1 MSENNN
7 IENIQ
12 IEKDVEEVEVTQ
24 PKKKQLSLKQL
35 EHLNNI
41 RVKALE
47 KKKEIKLNKM
57 KEYQEKNQ
65 KQTVIE
71 EPIKPAPSGLRPSAV
86 HEVKQ
91 EIKPEVKSEVKKK
104 RTVKKVIR
112 YVETDSD
119 DDDEEEVIKKEKKN
133 RPTDAYTARGGC
145 PVSIQQPIQQVEKS
159 YNELLCESSLE
170 RMQSKIMN
178 ERAKHLIT
186 NIIPTYY

>member
-1 MSENNN
+1 MSDN
-7 IENIQ
+7 IENIE
-12 IEKDVEEVEVTQ
+12 IEKEVEDVEVIQ

-47 KKKEIKLNKM
+47 KKREIKLQKN
-57 KEYQEKNQ
+57 KEYEEKNQ
-65 KQTVIE
+65 KPTVVE
-71 EPIKPAPSGLRPSAV
+71 EPIKPAPSGLRPPAV

-119 DDDEEEVIKKEKKN
+119 DDDEEEVVKKEKKK
-133 RPTDAYTARGGC
+133 PL
-145 PVSIQQPIQQVEKS
+145 PIQPPQQVEKS

-186 NIIPTYY
+186 HIMPNYY

>member
-1 MSENNN
+1 
-7 IENIQ
+7 
-12 IEKDVEEVEVTQ
+12 
-24 PKKKQLSLKQL
+24 
-35 EHLNNI
+35 
-41 RVKALE
+41 
-47 KKKEIKLNKM
+47 M

-71 EPIKPAPSGLRPSAV
+71 EPIKPD
-86 HEVKQ
+86 VKP
-91 EIKPEVKSEVKKK
+91 EIKAEVKSEVKKK

-119 DDDEEEVIKKEKKN
+119 DDDEEEVIKKEKKK
-133 RPTDAYTARGGC
+133 

-186 NIIPTYY
+186 NIIPTHY

>member
-1 MSENNN
+1 MSDN
-7 IENIQ
+7 IENIE
-12 IEKDVEEVEVTQ
+12 IEKEVEEVEVIQ

-47 KKKEIKLNKM
+47 KKREIKLQKN
-57 KEYQEKNQ
+57 KEYEEKNQ
-65 KQTVIE
+65 KPTVVE
-71 EPIKPAPSGLRPSAV
+71 EPIKPQVISEIKA
-86 HEVKQ
+86 EVKQ
-91 EIKPEVKSEVKKK
+91 EVKKK

-119 DDDEEEVIKKEKKN
+119 DDDEEEVVKKEKKK
-133 RPTDAYTARGGC
+133 PL
-145 PVSIQQPIQQVEKS
+145 PIQPQQQVEKS

-186 NIIPTYY
+186 HIIPTYY

>member
-1 MSENNN
+1 MSQDNN
-7 IENIQ
+7 IE
-12 IEKDVEEVEVTQ
+12 IEKEVEEVEEVIQ

-47 KKKEIKLNKM
+47 KKREIKLQKN
-57 KEYQEKNQ
+57 KEYEEKNQ
-65 KQTVIE
+65 KPTVVE
-71 EPIKPAPSGLRPSAV
+71 EPIKPQVIS
-86 HEVKQ
+86 
-91 EIKPEVKSEVKKK
+91 EIKAEVKSEVKKK

-119 DDDEEEVIKKEKKN
+119 DDDEEEVVKKEKKK
-133 RPTDAYTARGGC
+133 PL
-145 PVSIQQPIQQVEKS
+145 PIQPPQQVEKS

-186 NIIPTYY
+186 HIIPTYY

>member
-1 MSENNN
+1 MSDN
-7 IENIQ
+7 IENIE
-12 IEKDVEEVEVTQ
+12 IEKEVEEVEVIQ

-47 KKKEIKLNKM
+47 KKREIKLQKN
-57 KEYQEKNQ
+57 KEYEEKNQ
-65 KQTVIE
+65 KRPQDAYTASGGCPTVVE
-71 EPIKPAPSGLRPSAV
+71 EPIK

-91 EIKPEVKSEVKKK
+91 EIKAEVKSEVKKK
-104 RTVKKVIR
+104 RTIKKVIR

-119 DDDEEEVIKKEKKN
+119 DDDEEEVIKKEKKK
-133 RPTDAYTARGGC
+133 PL
-145 PVSIQQPIQQVEKS
+145 PIQPPQQVEKS

-186 NIIPTYY
+186 HIIPTYY

>member
-7 IENIQ
+7 IENIE
-12 IEKDVEEVEVTQ
+12 IEKDVEEVETIQ

-65 KQTVIE
+65 KPTVVE
-71 EPIKPAPSGLRPSAV
+71 EPIKQ
-86 HEVKQ
+86 EVKT
-91 EIKPEVKSEVKKK
+91 EVKSEVKSEVKKK
-104 RTVKKVIR
+104 KTIKKVIR

-119 DDDEEEVIKKEKKN
+119 DDDEEEVIKK
-133 RPTDAYTARGGC
+133 
-145 PVSIQQPIQQVEKS
+145 
-159 YNELLCESSLE
+159 
-170 RMQSKIMN
+170 
-178 ERAKHLIT
+178 
-186 NIIPTYY
+186 

>member
-7 IENIQ
+7 IENIE
-12 IEKDVEEVEVTQ
+12 IEKDVEEVEAIQ

-41 RVKALE
+41 RIKALE

-65 KQTVIE
+65 KPTVVE
-71 EPIKPAPSGLRPSAV
+71 EPIKQ
-86 HEVKQ
+86 EVKA
-91 EIKPEVKSEVKKK
+91 EVKSEVKAEVKSEVKKK
-104 RTVKKVIR
+104 KTIKKVIR

-145 PVSIQQPIQQVEKS
+145 PVQIQPIQQVEKS

>member
-1 MSENNN
+1 MSQDNN
-7 IENIQ
+7 IENKE
-12 IEKDVEEVEVTQ
+12 IEKEVEEVEVIQ

-47 KKKEIKLNKM
+47 KKREIKLQKN
-57 KEYQEKNQ
+57 KEYENKVV
-65 KQTVIE
+65 KPEVIE
-71 EPIKPAPSGLRPSAV
+71 EPIKPAPSGLRPPAV

-119 DDDEEEVIKKEKKN
+119 DDDEEEVVKKEKKK
-133 RPTDAYTARGGC
+133 PL
-145 PVSIQQPIQQVEKS
+145 PIQPPQQVEKS

-186 NIIPTYY
+186 HIIPTYY

>member
-7 IENIQ
+7 IENI
-12 IEKDVEEVEVTQ
+12 ENEVEEVETIQ

-47 KKKEIKLNKM
+47 KKREIKLQKN
-57 KEYQEKNQ
+57 KEYENKVV
-65 KQTVIE
+65 KPEVIE
-71 EPIKPAPSGLRPSAV
+71 EPIK

-91 EIKPEVKSEVKKK
+91 EPIKAEVKSKVKKK

-119 DDDEEEVIKKEKKN
+119 DDEEEEVVKKEKKK
-133 RPTDAYTARGGC
+133 PLQ
-145 PVSIQQPIQQVEKS
+145 IQQPIQQVEKS

-186 NIIPTYY
+186 NIIPTYYKF

>member
-1 MSENNN
+1 MSDN
-7 IENIQ
+7 IENIE
-12 IEKDVEEVEVTQ
+12 IEKEVEEVEVIQ

-47 KKKEIKLNKM
+47 KKREIKLQKN
-57 KEYQEKNQ
+57 KEYENKVS
-65 KQTVIE
+65 KPEVIE
-71 EPIKPAPSGLRPSAV
+71 EPIKQPI
-86 HEVKQ
+86 
-91 EIKPEVKSEVKKK
+91 EIKPEVKAEVKSEVKKK

-119 DDDEEEVIKKEKKN
+119 DDDEEEVVKKEKKK
-133 RPTDAYTARGGC
+133 PA
-145 PVSIQQPIQQVEKS
+145 PIQPIQQVEKS

-186 NIIPTYY
+186 HIIPTYY

>member
-1 MSENNN
+1 MSDN
-7 IENIQ
+7 IENIE
-12 IEKDVEEVEVTQ
+12 IEKEVEEVEVIQ

-47 KKKEIKLNKM
+47 KKREIKLQKN
-57 KEYQEKNQ
+57 KEYENKVV
-65 KQTVIE
+65 KPEVIE
-71 EPIKPAPSGLRPSAV
+71 EPIKPAPSGLRPPAV

-119 DDDEEEVIKKEKKN
+119 DDDEEEVVKKEKKK
-133 RPTDAYTARGGC
+133 PL
-145 PVSIQQPIQQVEKS
+145 PIQPPQQVEKS

-186 NIIPTYY
+186 HIIPTYY

>member
-1 MSENNN
+1 MSDN
-7 IENIQ
+7 IENIE
-12 IEKDVEEVEVTQ
+12 IEKEVEEVEVIQ

-47 KKKEIKLNKM
+47 KKREIKLQKN
-57 KEYQEKNQ
+57 KEYEEKNQ
-65 KQTVIE
+65 KPTVVE
-71 EPIKPAPSGLRPSAV
+71 EPIKPQDIS
-86 HEVKQ
+86 

-119 DDDEEEVIKKEKKN
+119 DDDEEEVVKKEKKK
-133 RPTDAYTARGGC
+133 PL
-145 PVSIQQPIQQVEKS
+145 PIQPPQQVEKS

-186 NIIPTYY
+186 HIIPTYY

>member
-1 MSENNN
+1 MSDN
-7 IENIQ
+7 IENIESLRFDGLESPSN
-12 IEKDVEEVEVTQ
+12 IEKEVEEVEVIQ

-65 KQTVIE
+65 KPTVVE
-71 EPIKPAPSGLRPSAV
+71 EPIKQ
-86 HEVKQ
+86 EVISEIKA

-104 RTVKKVIR
+104 RTIKKVIR

-119 DDDEEEVIKKEKKN
+119 DDDEEEVIKKEKKK
-133 RPTDAYTARGGC
+133 PL
-145 PVSIQQPIQQVEKS
+145 PIQPPQQVEKS

-186 NIIPTYY
+186 HIIPTYY

>member
-1 MSENNN
+1 MSDN
-7 IENIQ
+7 IENIE
-12 IEKDVEEVEVTQ
+12 IEKEVEEVEVIQ

-47 KKKEIKLNKM
+47 KKREIKLQKN
-57 KEYQEKNQ
+57 KEYENKVV
-65 KQTVIE
+65 KPEVIE

-86 HEVKQ
+86 EEIKAEVKA
-91 EIKPEVKSEVKKK
+91 EVKKK
-104 RTVKKVIR
+104 RTIKKVIR

-119 DDDEEEVIKKEKKN
+119 DDDEEVIKKEKKK
-133 RPTDAYTARGGC
+133 PL
-145 PVSIQQPIQQVEKS
+145 PIQPPQQVEKS

-186 NIIPTYY
+186 HIIPTYY

>member
-7 IENIQ
+7 IENIE
-12 IEKDVEEVEVTQ
+12 IEKDVEEVEAIQ

-41 RVKALE
+41 RIKALE

-65 KQTVIE
+65 KPTVVE
-71 EPIKPAPSGLRPSAV
+71 EPIKQ
-86 HEVKQ
+86 EVKA
-91 EIKPEVKSEVKKK
+91 EVKSEVKSEVKKK
-104 RTVKKVIR
+104 KTIKKVIR

-119 DDDEEEVIKKEKKN
+119 DDDEEEVVKKEKKN

-145 PVSIQQPIQQVEKS
+145 PVQIQPIQQVEKS

>member
-1 MSENNN
+1 MSDN
-7 IENIQ
+7 IENIE
-12 IEKDVEEVEVTQ
+12 IEKEVEEVEVIQ

-47 KKKEIKLNKM
+47 KKREIKLQKN
-57 KEYQEKNQ
+57 KEYEEKNQ
-65 KQTVIE
+65 KPTVVE
-71 EPIKPAPSGLRPSAV
+71 EPIK

-119 DDDEEEVIKKEKKN
+119 DDDEEEVVKKEKKK
-133 RPTDAYTARGGC
+133 PL
-145 PVSIQQPIQQVEKS
+145 PIQPPQQVEKS

-186 NIIPTYY
+186 HIIPTYY

>member
-7 IENIQ
+7 IENIE
-12 IEKDVEEVEVTQ
+12 IEKDVEEVEAIQ

-41 RVKALE
+41 RIKALE

-65 KQTVIE
+65 KPTVVE
-71 EPIKPAPSGLRPSAV
+71 EPIKQ
-86 HEVKQ
+86 EVKT
-91 EIKPEVKSEVKKK
+91 EVKSEVKSEVKKK
-104 RTVKKVIR
+104 KTIKKVIR

-119 DDDEEEVIKKEKKN
+119 DDEEEEVVKKEKKN
-133 RPTDAYTARGGC
+133 RPV
-145 PVSIQQPIQQVEKS
+145 PIQPIQQVEKS

>member
-1 MSENNN
+1 MSDN
-7 IENIQ
+7 IENIE
-12 IEKDVEEVEVTQ
+12 IEKEVEEVEVIQ

-47 KKKEIKLNKM
+47 KKREIKLQKN
-57 KEYQEKNQ
+57 KEYEEKNQ
-65 KQTVIE
+65 KPTVVE
-71 EPIKPAPSGLRPSAV
+71 EPIKPQVIS
-86 HEVKQ
+86 
-91 EIKPEVKSEVKKK
+91 EIKAEVKSEVKKK

-119 DDDEEEVIKKEKKN
+119 DDDEEEVIKKEKKK
-133 RPTDAYTARGGC
+133 PL
-145 PVSIQQPIQQVEKS
+145 PIQPPQQVEKS

-186 NIIPTYY
+186 HIIPTYY